1 MAFRSHSLP
10 PPTDEDRARWAL
22 IRVCGCI
29 ACGRPWP
36 EIHHL
41 TVGGKHGA
49 PRLGHRFTIG
59 LCRWCHRGY
68 PPRGPGPSYASQ
80 PRLFR
85 ETYGDDQTLLDKQDD
100 MIGFEHAVIPD
111 KEGLGASPA

>member
-1 MAFRSHSLP
+1 MSLGRGP
-10 PPTDEDRARWAL
+10 PPTPDEAARHAL
-22 IRVCGCI
+22 IRACGCI
-29 ACGRPWP
+29 CCGRADV
-36 EIHHL
+36 EVHHL

-68 PPRGPGPSYASQ
+68 PPRGPGPSYARE

-85 ETYGDDQTLLDKQDD
+85 QTYGNDQTLLDKQDD
-100 MIGFEHAVIPD
+100 MIGYTHAVIPN
-111 KEGLGASPA
+111 KEGAGASAA